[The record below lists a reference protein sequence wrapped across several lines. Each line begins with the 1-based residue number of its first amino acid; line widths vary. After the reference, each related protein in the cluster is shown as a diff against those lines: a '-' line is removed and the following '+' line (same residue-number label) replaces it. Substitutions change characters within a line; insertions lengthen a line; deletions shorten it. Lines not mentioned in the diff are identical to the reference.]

1 MATTPNLG
9 ITHLTQGQNQKH
21 VTVNDALDILDGAV
35 AGYSSGAG
43 FDFPSDADFTPTAT
57 LVQASFSIL
66 IAGTITVTR
75 EWIVPLTP
83 HMYIIE
89 NATVSGADD
98 ITIIGVTGT
107 GVTLAHGDRKLLYC
121 DGTNVMFATG
131 ISPYEMGG
139 FLSGIPAIST
149 QVYKVVVARTVTFPD
164 DFVGSQ
170 GHAETAPSGGGVD
183 FDVQVNTVSIGTMTF
198 ASASNTATFVTAA
211 TTVDLIPGD
220 RLEVHTPGDLRTM
233 ADVSFMFT
241 GERA

>member
-66 IAGTITVTR
+66 IAGTITVAR
-75 EWIVPLTP
+75 QWIVPLTP

-89 NATVSGADD
+89 NATVSGDDD
-98 ITIIGVTGT
+98 IEIIGITGT
-107 GVTLAHGDRKLLYC
+107 GITLAHGDRKLLYC
-121 DGTNVMFATG
+121 DGTNVVYATG

-139 FLSGIPAIST
+139 FLPGVPGTSAM
-149 QVYKVVVARTVTFPD
+149 VYKAVVTRAVSFPD
-164 DFVGSQ
+164 DLLASQ
-170 GHAETAPSGGGVD
+170 GHAQTAPGASTA
-183 FDVQVNTVSIGTMTF
+183 FDIQVNSVSVATMSF
-198 ASASNTATFVTAA
+198 AMSATTATFVTAA
-211 TTVDLIPGD
+211 GTVDLVPGD
-220 RLEVHTPGDLRTM
+220 RLEVHTPGSVNAI

-241 GERA
+241 GTR